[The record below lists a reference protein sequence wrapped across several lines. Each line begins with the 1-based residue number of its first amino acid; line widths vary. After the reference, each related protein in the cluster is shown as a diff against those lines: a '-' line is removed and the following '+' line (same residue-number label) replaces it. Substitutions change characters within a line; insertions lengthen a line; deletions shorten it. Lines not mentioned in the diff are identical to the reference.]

1 MSERVF
7 PVVLTF
13 SDLPVERNW
22 RYGVPDPIAVCC
34 VPIPTPWCRSFFRS
48 LCCFSCCDS
57 SETQEPRNVLM
68 GAYLSQPVTDKVRTL
83 VLTPGAG
90 LQKAD
95 TFSKITLLKGH
106 ATGNVMRTCN
116 EIAVGGRRR
125 RECRVQVWRLC
136 NAGLANRNGKH
147 MLLFAQ
153 NSIYVRQ
160 SRLHCLVSC
169 M

>member
-1 MSERVF
+1 
-7 PVVLTF
+7 
-13 SDLPVERNW
+13 
-22 RYGVPDPIAVCC
+22 
-34 VPIPTPWCRSFFRS
+34 
-48 LCCFSCCDS
+48 
-57 SETQEPRNVLM
+57 M

-106 ATGNVMRTCN
+106 ATGNLMRTCN

-147 MLLFAQ
+147 VLLFAQ
-153 NSIYVRQ
+153 TPSMSAKAGCTALSVACKHLQFLLICTWSDVKTYV
-160 SRLHCLVSC
+160 
-169 M
+169 